1 MKTIHC
7 QQRLD
12 VHADYDVIVAGAG
25 PAGICAAVAAAR
37 QGAKVALVER
47 YGVVG
52 GNLTAGYVG
61 PILGMVGRGTMRDEL
76 VRLLGV
82 PDNDMI
88 GITGKAHDIERA
100 KCVLAELIARETI
113 DVYLQS
119 TVYDVLKEG
128 DAVRGLL
135 LATNE
140 GPLALTARITVD
152 ATGDAVVSYLAGAA
166 IEKGR
171 DDGLM
176 QPVTLEFTIDGVD
189 DTRGVVCI
197 GDVDEVELGGERFLD
212 FCRRCADEGKLPQ
225 KLAAVRLHPTTHAGQ
240 RQVNTTQVNGVDS
253 TRVDH
258 LFRAEVELRQQI
270 GLLVDF
276 FRTNLPGY
284 EQCRCISSGTTVGVR
299 ESRRVMGDYVITA
312 EELAA
317 GKRFD
322 DAVVHPQPCRRRSGR
337 GADPILRTLRPAL
350 PLLHA
355 ARRREPL
362 HRGPLH
368 LGHAPRP
375 CLLPRHVD
383 LHGHGR
389 GGRHRRGALR
399 PQRVHAPHARRGGA
413 AADDDRQGHRTLRL
427 RGTARCTVARYGSY
441 RPTLFRKA
449 EAMPRAAARPSGKP
463 DNRARARTSA
473 PRPSP

>member
-12 VHADYDVIVAGAG
+12 VRADYDVIVAGAG

-100 KCVLAELIARETI
+100 KCALAELIARETI

-119 TVYDVLKEG
+119 TVYDVIKEG

-253 TRVDH
+253 TRVGH

-322 DAVVHPQPCRRRSGR
+322 DAVVHRAEFIVDIHNPAGAGQAEERIQYCEPYDLPYRCFTPRGVENLYTAGRCISGTHR
-337 GADPILRTLRPAL
+337 AHASYRVMSICMAMGEAVGIAAALCVRKGCTPRTLDVGELQRTMTD
-350 PLLHA
+350 
-355 ARRREPL
+355 
-362 HRGPLH
+362 RGIE
-368 LGHAPRP
+368 
-375 CLLPRHVD
+375 
-383 LHGHGR
+383 
-389 GGRHRRGALR
+389 
-399 PQRVHAPHARRGGA
+399 
-413 AADDDRQGHRTLRL
+413 
-427 RGTARCTVARYGSY
+427 
-441 RPTLFRKA
+441 LF
-449 EAMPRAAARPSGKP
+449 
-463 DNRARARTSA
+463 D
-473 PRPSP
+473 